1 MASSTLIVDVT
12 AWRQQQPFVDGP
24 YACSGGTADGFDALI
39 VRVTAADGWE
49 GFGEAA
55 PLGAFYDAAFPGGM
69 RAGVEVLAPALLGL
83 ASDRIGVVD
92 RRLDEVL
99 RGHPYAKSAIDM
111 AVWDLA
117 CRRRGV
123 ALADALGGN
132 AGPTDLY
139 QVVGPEAADPAGR
152 AADLVERGYRR
163 LQVKVGRDPR
173 EDAERVRAVRAA
185 VGAGIP
191 LFADANAGYTTAA
204 ARRFIA
210 AAAGVDLWFEQPC
223 ATLAECAAIRGVCP
237 WPLVLDESITSLATL
252 VDARGI
258 ADAITIKLARV
269 GGITKAAGIR
279 DAAVALGLHVTI
291 EDTGGADIDT
301 AAMAHLSAST
311 PARLRL
317 HTVDFNA
324 WVTISNAAGMP
335 APQAGQLAAPT
346 GPGLGIA
353 VDVASLGEPFL
364 RCA

>member
-1 MASSTLIVDVT
+1 M
-12 AWRQQQPFVDGP
+12 
-24 YACSGGTADGFDALI
+24 
-39 VRVTAADGWE
+39 
-49 GFGEAA
+49 
-55 PLGAFYDAAFPGGM
+55 
-69 RAGVEVLAPALLGL
+69 
-83 ASDRIGVVD
+83 
-92 RRLDEVL
+92 
-99 RGHPYAKSAIDM
+99 
-111 AVWDLA
+111 
-117 CRRRGV
+117 
-123 ALADALGGN
+123 
-132 AGPTDLY
+132 
-139 QVVGPEAADPAGR
+139 
-152 AADLVERGYRR
+152 
-163 LQVKVGRDPR
+163 
-173 EDAERVRAVRAA
+173 RAVRAA